1 MGRPGTNNVGGGE
14 VGVGD
19 DAGGSGDDIAVGDCG
34 CLWQTIRGGVVGA
47 TVEVGTI
54 GGIPG

>member
-34 CLWQTIRGGVVGA
+34 CLW
-47 TVEVGTI
+47 
-54 GGIPG
+54 